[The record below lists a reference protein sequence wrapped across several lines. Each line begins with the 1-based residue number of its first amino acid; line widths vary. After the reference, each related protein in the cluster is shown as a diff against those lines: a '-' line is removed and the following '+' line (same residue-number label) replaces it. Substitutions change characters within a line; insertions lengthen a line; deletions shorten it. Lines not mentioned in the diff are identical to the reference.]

1 MPSFF
6 FESIICFIAFII
18 LLFIRRG
25 KYNKV
30 GMMTSLYLVI
40 YGTLRFFIETGRTDS
55 LMIGGFKMAQIVSVV
70 MVLIGI
76 GMLMSVSRKGRFED
90 LYNDPSNVDDIKF

>member
-1 MPSFF
+1 M
-6 FESIICFIAFII
+6 
-18 LLFIRRG
+18 
-25 KYNKV
+25 
-30 GMMTSLYLVI
+30 
-40 YGTLRFFIETGRTDS
+40 GRTDS

-76 GMLMSVSRKGRFED
+76 GMLMFISRKGGFED